1 MALYIS
7 RGVIS
12 DMSEVQTGTSLKGN
26 TWRRM
31 TLTLEV
37 AISQNAV
44 SKQIFQVFGDAVD
57 DVLRYKRGDQVEVTF
72 TLYAKEWNGK
82 LYNNVDL
89 WKITGGAPAAQQ
101 EKPQHQSQGAT
112 QESDDPKDDLPF

>member
-1 MALYIS
+1 MPREYRPRLFF
-7 RGVIS
+7 
-12 DMSEVQTGTSLKGN
+12 
-26 TWRRM
+26 
-31 TLTLEV
+31 TLEV

-101 EKPQHQSQGAT
+101 AKPQPAPQTQGAP
-112 QESDDPKDDLPF
+112 QESDDPKKDTNTRKRN